1 MPMHSLIHPN
11 RSGCLKMRA
20 ADTAGSGS
28 GSGADFGSIWQPESE
43 LAQLQTEVFAATG
56 VKVSADDPVIA
67 VLITQKRD
75 MQAYI
80 AELTRRQDEQQ
91 DIFLADFKM
100 KAQEVCQ
107 AAENLANRQQQIV
120 STVLKANSDYLDGM
134 ENKLLGSAVAKLKR
148 QNQTEQQ
155 MFLDSLQKRLMFSG
169 CVFLA
174 VQAALLV
181 LFAIFAR

>member
-1 MPMHSLIHPN
+1 
-11 RSGCLKMRA
+11 MRA
-20 ADTAGSGS
+20 SDTVDS

-107 AAENLANRQQQIV
+107 AAEKLAKQQQQIV

-134 ENKLLGSAVAKLKR
+134 ENKLLGSVVAKLKR

-155 MFLDSLQKRLMFSG
+155 IFLDGLQKRLVLFGSA
-169 CVFLA
+169 FLA
-174 VQAALLV
+174 VQVVLLGIF
-181 LFAIFAR
+181 LFLK

>member
-11 RSGCLKMRA
+11 RAGCLKMRA

-28 GSGADFGSIWQPESE
+28 GSGTDFGSIWQPESE

-56 VKVSADDPVIA
+56 VKVSADDPIIA
-67 VLITQKRD
+67 VLVIQKRD
-75 MQAYI
+75 MQAYM

-107 AAENLANRQQQIV
+107 AAENLARQQQQIV
-120 STVLKANSDYLDGM
+120 NTVLKANSDYLDGM
-134 ENKLLGSAVAKLKR
+134 ENKLLGSAVAKPNRTADVFGQFAKAADV
-148 QNQTEQQ
+148 
-155 MFLDSLQKRLMFSG
+155 FRLCVFSG
-169 CVFLA
+169 AGCFA
-174 VQAALLV
+174 GY
-181 LFAIFAR
+181 LFISEMSRL

>member
-20 ADTAGSGS
+20 TDAAGSGS
-28 GSGADFGSIWQPESE
+28 GGTASVTAWQPESE

-56 VKVSADDPVIA
+56 VKVSADDPIMA
-67 VLITQKRD
+67 VLVIQKRD
-75 MQAYI
+75 MQAYT

-91 DIFLADFKM
+91 EIFLADFKM
-100 KAQEVCQ
+100 QAQEVSQ
-107 AAENLANRQQQIV
+107 AAENLAKQQQQIV
-120 STVLKANSDYLDGM
+120 NTVLKANSDYLDGM

-174 VQAALLV
+174 VQTALLGIF
-181 LFAIFAR
+181 LFLK

>member
-1 MPMHSLIHPN
+1 MMKLNMVYPN
-11 RSGCLKMRA
+11 RKSSLQTFGGNAGDGANSIA
-20 ADTAGSGS
+20 A
-28 GSGADFGSIWQPESE
+28 WQPESE
-43 LAQLQTEVFAATG
+43 LAQLQTEVFAVTG
-56 VKVSADDPVIA
+56 VKVSADDPIMA
-67 VLITQKRD
+67 VLVIQKRD
-75 MQAYI
+75 MQTYI

-100 KAQEVCQ
+100 QAQEVCQ
-107 AAENLANRQQQIV
+107 AAENLAKQQQQIV
-120 STVLKANSDYLDGM
+120 NTVLKANSDYLDGM

-174 VQAALLV
+174 VQAALLGIF
-181 LFAIFAR
+181 LFLK

>member
-11 RSGCLKMRA
+11 RANCLKMRA
-20 ADTAGSGS
+20 TDAAGSGS
-28 GSGADFGSIWQPESE
+28 GGTASVTAWQPESE

-56 VKVSADDPVIA
+56 VKVSADDPIMA
-67 VLITQKRD
+67 VLVIQKRD

-100 KAQEVCQ
+100 QAQEVCQ
-107 AAENLANRQQQIV
+107 AAENLAKQQQQIV
-120 STVLKANSDYLDGM
+120 NTVLKANSDYLDGM

-174 VQAALLV
+174 VQTALLGIF
-181 LFAIFAR
+181 LFLK

>member
-1 MPMHSLIHPN
+1 
-11 RSGCLKMRA
+11 MRA
-20 ADTAGSGS
+20 TDTVDSGS
-28 GSGADFGSIWQPESE
+28 GGGTDFGSIWQPESE
-43 LAQLQTEVFAATG
+43 LAQLQTEVFAVTG

-107 AAENLANRQQQIV
+107 AAENLAKRQQQIV

-148 QNQTEQQ
+148 QNGTEQQ

>member
-1 MPMHSLIHPN
+1 MPIHSLIHPN
-11 RSGCLKMRA
+11 RANCLKMRA
-20 ADTAGSGS
+20 TDAAGSGS
-28 GSGADFGSIWQPESE
+28 GGTASVTAWQPESE
-43 LAQLQTEVFAATG
+43 LAQLQTEVFAVTG
-56 VKVSADDPVIA
+56 VKVSADDPIMA
-67 VLITQKRD
+67 VLVIQKRD
-75 MQAYI
+75 MQAYT

-100 KAQEVCQ
+100 KAQEVCR
-107 AAENLANRQQQIV
+107 AAENLAKQQQQIV
-120 STVLKANSDYLDGM
+120 NTVLKANSDYLDGM

-174 VQAALLV
+174 VQTALLGIF
-181 LFAIFAR
+181 LFLK

>member
-20 ADTAGSGS
+20 TDAAGSGS
-28 GSGADFGSIWQPESE
+28 GGTASVTAWQPESE

-56 VKVSADDPVIA
+56 VKVSADDPIMA
-67 VLITQKRD
+67 VLVIQKRD
-75 MQAYI
+75 MQAYT

-100 KAQEVCQ
+100 QAQEVSQ
-107 AAENLANRQQQIV
+107 AAENLAKQQQQIV
-120 STVLKANSDYLDGM
+120 NTVLKANSDYLDGM

-174 VQAALLV
+174 VQTALLGIF
-181 LFAIFAR
+181 LFLK